1 MAKGLTNPLLR
12 LWRGRLVAVL
22 VGILGFLACSSEP
35 QDTPLSFW
43 VLGGEGVAVRP
54 LVEAFQRENP
64 DVRVIVQQIP
74 WRAAH
79 EKLLTAYAGDA
90 MPDVFAVGNTWVP
103 EFDALAA
110 VEPLMLSAREKE
122 DFFSGILD
130 SSTVHGRLM
139 AMPWYI
145 DTRLLFYRRDLL
157 LDAGFEAP
165 PTTWSE
171 WLLMMETLRERNSGS
186 FKALIAPLGEWQL
199 PVILGMQSGASLLD
213 AEGCFGRFQAASFRA
228 AFHFYIELYDKGL
241 APLMG
246 DAQMTSLYQDF
257 AGGHIAFYVTGPWNI
272 GEFHR
277 RLPPSLEGVWA
288 TAVMPGPTGPGAS
301 LAGGSSLAVSSSSR
315 HKEKALALVEFMV
328 RPQSLLTLYR
338 ETGDLPPK
346 RSVWSDPLLLASPPL
361 IAFRRQLDEVIA
373 TPKVPE
379 WEQIASKI
387 ILYAERS
394 ARHEMTE
401 EEALLGLDR
410 DVDRL
415 LSKRRWLFSGDCDQG
430 RTP

>member
-1 MAKGLTNPLLR
+1 MAQRLTIPLLR
-12 LWRGRLVAVL
+12 LWPGRLVAVL
-22 VGILGFLACSSEP
+22 MGILGLLGCSSEH

-43 VLGGEGVAVRP
+43 VLGGEGSAVRL
-54 LVEAFQRENP
+54 LVKAFEQENP

-74 WRAAH
+74 WSAAH

-90 MPDVFAVGNTWVP
+90 MPDVFEIGNTWVS
-103 EFDALAA
+103 EFEALGA
-110 VEPLMLSAREKE
+110 VESLTLSAREKE

-130 SSTVHGRLM
+130 SSTVQGRLM
-139 AMPWYI
+139 AKPWYI

-157 LDAGFEAP
+157 SRAGFDAP

-171 WLLMMETLRERNSGS
+171 WVLMMETLRDRDAGLI
-186 FKALIAPLGEWQL
+186 KALIAPLGEWQL
-199 PVILGMQSGASLLD
+199 PVILGLQSGATLLD
-213 AEGCFGRFQAASFRA
+213 AEGCFGRFQSASFRV
-228 AFHFYIELYDKGL
+228 AFHVYIELYDKGL

-257 AGGHIAFYVTGPWNI
+257 AAGRIAFYVTGPWNI

-277 RLPPSLEGVWA
+277 RLPPSLESLWA

-301 LAGGSSLAVSSSSR
+301 LAGGSSLAVSASSR
-315 HKEKALALVEFMV
+315 QKDKALALVEFMT
-328 RPQSLLTLYR
+328 RTKSLLTLYQM
-338 ETGDLPPK
+338 TGDLPPK
-346 RSVWSDPLLLASPPL
+346 RSVWSDPILSASPPL
-361 IAFRRQLDEVIA
+361 EAFRRQLDHVIA

-401 EEALLGLDR
+401 EAALLALDH

-415 LSKRRWLFSGDCDQG
+415 LSKRRWLLSGTCHQG
-430 RTP
+430 AVP

>member
-1 MAKGLTNPLLR
+1 MAQRLTNPLLR
-12 LWRGRLVAVL
+12 LRRGRLVAFL
-22 VGILGFLACSSEP
+22 AGILGFLGCSSEP

-43 VLGGEGVAVRP
+43 VLGGEGAAVHH
-54 LVEAFQRENP
+54 LVEAFQQETP
-64 DVRVIVQQIP
+64 DVRVVIQQIP
-74 WRAAH
+74 WSAAH

-90 MPDVFAVGNTWVP
+90 MPDVFEVGNTWVP
-103 EFDALAA
+103 EFEALGA
-110 VEPLMLSAREKE
+110 VEPLMLSATEKE

-130 SSTVHGRLM
+130 SSSVHGRLM

-157 LDAGFEAP
+157 SSAGFEAP

-171 WLLMMETLRERNSGS
+171 WLLMMETLRDRNAGP
-186 FKALIAPLGEWQL
+186 FKALIAPLSEWQL

-228 AFHFYIELYDKGL
+228 AFHFYIELYEKGL
-241 APLMG
+241 AALMG

-257 AGGHIAFYVTGPWNI
+257 AGGRIAFYVTGPWNL

-301 LAGGSSLAVSSSSR
+301 LAGGSSLAVSSSSSQ
-315 HKEKALALVEFMV
+315 KEKALALVEFMA
-328 RPQSLLTLYR
+328 RPQSLLTLYQA
-338 ETGDLPPK
+338 TGDLPPK

-361 IAFRRQLDEVIA
+361 KAFRRQLDGVMA

-379 WEQIASKI
+379 CEQIASKI
-387 ILYAERS
+387 VLYAERS

-410 DVDRL
+410 EVDRL
-415 LSKRRWLFSGDCDQG
+415 LSKRRWLLSGACDQG
-430 RTP
+430 RAP

>member
-1 MAKGLTNPLLR
+1 MAQRLTNLMLK
-12 LWRGRLVAVL
+12 LWRGSLVAFL
-22 VGILGFLACSSEP
+22 VGVLGFLGCSSEP

-43 VLGGEGVAVRP
+43 VLGGEGEAVRL
-54 LVEAFQRENP
+54 LVEAFQQETP
-64 DVRVIVQQIP
+64 DVRVVVQQIP
-74 WRAAH
+74 WSAAH

-90 MPDVFAVGNTWVP
+90 MPDVFEVGNTWVP
-103 EFDALAA
+103 EFDALGA
-110 VEPLMLSAREKE
+110 VEPLMLSTREKE

-157 LDAGFEAP
+157 LAAGFEAP
-165 PTTWSE
+165 PTSWSE
-171 WLLMMETLRERNSGS
+171 WLLMMESLRDRTSGQ
-186 FKALIAPLGEWQL
+186 FKALIAPLREWQL

-228 AFHFYIELYDKGL
+228 AFHFYIELYEKGFS
-241 APLMG
+241 ALMG

-257 AGGHIAFYVTGPWNI
+257 ADGRIAFYVTGPWNI

-288 TAVMPGPTGPGAS
+288 TAVMPGPTGRGAS
-301 LAGGSSLAVSSSSR
+301 LAGGSSLAVSASSR
-315 HKEKALALVEFMV
+315 HKEKALALVEFMA
-328 RPQSLLTLYR
+328 RPQSLLTLYQA
-338 ETGDLPPK
+338 TGDLPSK
-346 RSVWSDPLLLASPPL
+346 RSVWSDPLLVASPPL
-361 IAFRRQLDEVIA
+361 KAFRSQLDEVIA

-387 ILYAERS
+387 VLYAERS

-415 LSKRRWLFSGDCDQG
+415 LSKRRWLLSGACDQG
-430 RTP
+430 RAP